1 MVKQIAQSIN
11 INYRR
16 DFLKVA
22 VCNHSMKGIMTPFI
36 EHPVHGLLSAKV
48 ENENLQQL
56 ALSTNETYRLRRSQ
70 NSCLKLLYD
79 SSNDQLLL

>member
-1 MVKQIAQSIN
+1 
-11 INYRR
+11 
-16 DFLKVA
+16 
-22 VCNHSMKGIMTPFI
+22 MTPFI

-70 NSCLKLLYD
+70 NSYLKPLYD